1 MITTTNLKETAYEY
15 VKKLI
20 LDRSLEDGVVYSER
34 KISSE
39 IGVSRTPFH
48 SALQQLES
56 EGYID
61 ILPSRGFTIH
71 HMNTRDVEET
81 FEIRSAIEFFC
92 VYTLTEDFHNHT
104 ERSIATLK
112 ELKYLLRKQEEIFSA
127 TADIEDFVVYD
138 FSFHET
144 IVRYQ
149 NNPTFNGIYKAH
161 MYKIQNLACKSLAHE
176 GRMQNT
182 LDEHKAIIRA
192 IENGDKNELC
202 EVTMRHFNTPKY
214 INLKDIM

>member
-1 MITTTNLKETAYEY
+1 MITATNLKEIAYEHI
-15 VKKLI
+15 KKMI
-20 LDRSLEDGVVYSER
+20 LDRVFEDGVVYSER

-39 IGVSRTPFH
+39 IGVSRTPLH

-61 ILPSRGFTIH
+61 ILPSRGFAIH
-71 HMNTRDVEET
+71 QMNTRDVKET

-104 ERSIATLK
+104 ERSIATLDG
-112 ELKYLLRKQEEIFSA
+112 LKYLLKKQEEIFSS
-127 TADIEDFVVYD
+127 TANIEEFVVYD

-144 IVRYQ
+144 IVKYQ

-161 MYKIQNLACKSLAHE
+161 MYKIQHLACKSLSHE

-182 LDEHKAIIRA
+182 LDEHRAIIQA
-192 IENGDKNELC
+192 IESGDKNELC
-202 EVTMRHFNTPKY
+202 EVTMKHFNTPKY
-214 INLKDIM
+214 INLQDIM